1 MVCLFAAMAAFAP
14 RLAFLFYWIARPQI
28 VEAAF
33 GNWIVPLL
41 GFIFLPFATLFY
53 VILYTPGVGLTGADR
68 FAIELSGN
76 DGLDDATDEVVYG
89 LCSMITVAPPSVVGV
104 QS

>member
-14 RLAFLFYWIARPQI
+14 RLAFLFYWIARPQM

-53 VILYTPGVGLTGADR
+53 VILYAPGVGLTGWDWLWVILAVLLDIQHYAGAYSQR
-68 FAIELSGN
+68 NQVPGYSG
-76 DGLDDATDEVVYG
+76 AST
-89 LCSMITVAPPSVVGV
+89 A
-104 QS
+104 